1 MEAFKERL
9 VNEYVELENKYDALM
24 KFLNSEK
31 YTQLDLTNQMLLQ
44 QQAAWMT
51 GYKTTLLHRIT
62 VLLDDDDI
70 KNFTNQYIKDET
82 I

>member
-1 MEAFKERL
+1 MEAFKEGL
-9 VNEYVELENKYDALM
+9 VNEYVELENKYDSLM

-31 YTQLDLTNQMLLQ
+31 YNQLNLTNQMLLQ
-44 QQAAWMT
+44 QQAAWMI

-62 VLLDDDDI
+62 VSLDDDDM
-70 KNFTNQYIKDET
+70 KNFTKQYIKDET